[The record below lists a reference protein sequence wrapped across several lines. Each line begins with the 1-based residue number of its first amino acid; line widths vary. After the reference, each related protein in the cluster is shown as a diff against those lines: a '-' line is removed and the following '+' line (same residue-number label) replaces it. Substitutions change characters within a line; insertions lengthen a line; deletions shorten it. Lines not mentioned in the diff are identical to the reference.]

1 MGRRFPPSLRRLSGR
16 RPLSQIGRALSH
28 VLSTPHMSRLSSV
41 SEVDRPAGSA
51 SPAKRA
57 GGVPPD
63 KRSISEHT
71 DLYQIAYEEGQ
82 RALDDQ
88 AGEIRGV
95 RDRAVQFTVFVG
107 AATAFLVGT
116 GLQSAHRDAV
126 FYTLASIASLL
137 SAAMIALLIVV
148 LGPSRS
154 NLWHYRVSA
163 RSLIN
168 TWIETKVPPPS
179 NGHFFRRLAEQYD
192 DWRVKNEKL
201 LSGLRKWYRWL
212 IIVGSAQVT
221 VWAALVWAKG

>member
-1 MGRRFPPSLRRLSGR
+1 MSTVRMPRLD
-16 RPLSQIGRALSH
+16 
-28 VLSTPHMSRLSSV
+28 VV
-41 SEVDRPAGSA
+41 SEPDPPKGSA
-51 SPAKRA
+51 SPAKRG
-57 GGVPPD
+57 GGVPPPKPYVAD
-63 KRSISEHT
+63 HA
-71 DLYQIAYEEGQ
+71 DLYQIAYEEAQ

-88 AGEIRGV
+88 AGEIRSM

-116 GLQSAHRDAV
+116 GLQSAHRDAA
-126 FYTLASIASLL
+126 FYALASIASLL
-137 SAAMIALLIVV
+137 SAVLIALLIVV
-148 LGPSRS
+148 LGPSKR

-163 RSLIN
+163 RLLISA
-168 TWIETKVPPPS
+168 WIETQVPPPS

-212 IIVGSAQVT
+212 IIVGAAQVT